1 MEVGQCNADFGKAFK
16 VKSYTSNKPK
26 ISVHTISIYVH
37 DAIKPND
44 SFVEH
49 IVLVFYMVVLII
61 CSATYVAE
69 KPIKIGQLLP
79 KIYSQLLGSPQNN
92 RKPTKYF
99 PLFSYISKSIFLTN
113 NTSDLIASHMGKN
126 AGKHNKSTHK
136 LGKMGD
142 NIPHILFSNSRLH
155 STQFTGS
162 QS

>member
-1 MEVGQCNADFGKAFK
+1 LISDLIGLLYRLQQILWDFWYIWHDGGYNSANIWSQLSHGCVYINKYSTRLAHLKVGQCNTDFGKAFK

-79 KIYSQLLGSPQNN
+79 KI
-92 RKPTKYF
+92 
-99 PLFSYISKSIFLTN
+99 
-113 NTSDLIASHMGKN
+113 
-126 AGKHNKSTHK
+126 
-136 LGKMGD
+136 
-142 NIPHILFSNSRLH
+142 
-155 STQFTGS
+155 
-162 QS
+162 